1 MRSHE
6 TPEESLARAN
16 IVEVPIEQQE
26 AAPHRSKEAAS
37 NKPNVAGGKKQ
48 ADVLVGIA
56 ESAELFHA
64 PDSAGF
70 ADVEINNHRETWSL
84 RSKGFRRWLARRF
97 FEDTSGAPNS
107 DAMQSALNVVEAKA
121 HFDAPER
128 EVHVRVGRLNGR
140 IYLDLCDK
148 EWRAVEI
155 DSGGWRVISRPPV
168 RFRRAAGMR
177 ALPTPSA
184 GGSAHSLRRF
194 LNVQSDSDFVL
205 VIAWLVATLRGC
217 GPYPLLALAGEQGS
231 AKSTFSQ
238 VLRALTDPNT
248 APLRS
253 LPREERD
260 LFIAANNGHVLAF
273 DNISGVP
280 AWLSDALCRISTG
293 GGFSVRQL
301 YTDQDESLFDAM
313 RPIILNGIDDV
324 VTRPDLADRAI
335 ILSLAPIPEGA
346 RRAEAEIM
354 AAFEADRPRILGA
367 LLDAVAQGLERLPR
381 IRLERLPRLADFAL
395 WATACE
401 TALWQPGTFRAAY
414 YGNLEEALEN
424 VIEAD
429 CVAVA
434 VRLLMETRLEWTGK
448 ASALLPALAELAGER
463 AAKSRDWPTNPRAL
477 SSRLTRTATVLR
489 KIGIS
494 IVRERIG
501 KTRDRL
507 LQITAKA
514 SAPSPEEAGIFASA
528 VSASSANTENNGLGR
543 TQTHKA
549 DASAAADR
557 FCVRQDRLSIPLKVL
572 SAAQQADNS
581 DEAVA
586 EIPAA
591 TGQLICE
598 APHEPQKSAATRV
611 ESFNEQTRPELQRSA
626 RKLVRTI
633 L

>member
-1 MRSHE
+1 MKSHK
-6 TPEESLARAN
+6 TPEESLATAG
-16 IVEVPIEQQE
+16 IVEVPIVEQE
-26 AAPHRSKEAAS
+26 AAPDRSKDAAS
-37 NKPNVAGGKKQ
+37 DKTNVAGGRKQ
-48 ADVLVGIA
+48 ADVLIGIA

-64 PDSAGF
+64 PDGAGF

-128 EVHVRVGRLNGR
+128 EVHVRVGGLNGR

-148 EWRAVEI
+148 EWHAVEV
-155 DSGGWRVISRPPV
+155 DAEGWRVINRPPV

-177 ALPTPSA
+177 ALPIPIT
-184 GGSAHSLRRF
+184 GGSVDSLRTF

-205 VIAWLVATLRGC
+205 VVSWLVAALRGC

-238 VLRALTDPNT
+238 ILRALTDPNT

-273 DNISGVP
+273 DNVSGVP
-280 AWLSDALCRISTG
+280 VWLSDALCRISTG

-313 RPIILNGIDDV
+313 RPIILNGIDDA

-335 ILSLAPIPEGA
+335 ILSLPPIPEGA
-346 RRAEAEIM
+346 RRSEAEIM
-354 AAFEADRPRILGA
+354 ATFEADRPRILGA
-367 LLDAVAQGLERLPR
+367 LLDAIAQGSKRLPS
-381 IRLERLPRLADFAL
+381 IRLDKLPRLADFAL

-401 TALWQPGTFRAAY
+401 TALWQPGSFRAAH

-434 VRLLMETRLEWTGK
+434 VRLLMETRAEWTGK
-448 ASALLPALAELAGER
+448 ASALLPALAGLAGER
-463 AAKSRDWPTNPRAL
+463 AAKDWPTNPRAL

-501 KTRDRL
+501 KPRDRFL
-507 LQITAKA
+507 RITARA
-514 SAPSPEEAGIFASA
+514 SASSPEEAGIFASA

-549 DASAAADR
+549 DASAGADR
-557 FCVRQDRLSIPLKVL
+557 FCVRQDRLSKPLKVL
-572 SAAQQADNS
+572 SAAQQADIP
-581 DEAVA
+581 DEADA

-598 APHEPQKSAATRV
+598 APHKPQKSAAPRV
-611 ESFNEQTRPELQRSA
+611 ESFNEQTRPEVERSA

>member
-1 MRSHE
+1 MKVQE
-6 TPEESLARAN
+6 TGAESLATAG
-16 IVEVPIEQQE
+16 IVEIARAKKDTPPPQDNRAV
-26 AAPHRSKEAAS
+26 AHNR
-37 NKPNVAGGKKQ
+37 NVNTGRKQ
-48 ADVLVGIA
+48 ADILIGIA
-56 ESAELFHA
+56 ESADLFHA

-107 DAMQSALNVVEAKA
+107 DAMQSALNVIEAKA

-128 EVHVRVGRLNGR
+128 EVHVRVGHLNER
-140 IYLDLCDK
+140 IYLDLCDNG
-148 EWRAVEI
+148 WHAVEI
-155 DSGGWRVISRPPV
+155 DAAGWRVVRCPPV

-184 GGSAHSLRRF
+184 RGSAVSLRTF
-194 LNVQSDSDFVL
+194 VNVQSDSDFVL
-205 VIAWLVATLRGC
+205 VIAWLVAALRGC

-238 VLRALTDPNT
+238 ILRALTDPNT

-273 DNISGVP
+273 DNVSGVP
-280 AWLSDALCRISTG
+280 VWLSDALCRISTG

-301 YTDQDESLFDAM
+301 YTDQDESLFEAM

-324 VTRPDLADRAI
+324 VIRPDLADRAI
-335 ILSLAPIPEGA
+335 ILSLAPIPDS
-346 RRAEAEIM
+346 RRRPETAIM
-354 AAFEADRPRILGA
+354 TAFEAERPRILGA
-367 LLDAVAQGLERLPR
+367 LLDAIAQGLKRLPSTH
-381 IRLERLPRLADFAL
+381 LDGLPRLADFAL

-401 TALWQPGTFRAAY
+401 TALWLPGTFKSAY
-414 YGNLEEALEN
+414 YGNLNEALEN

-429 CVAVA
+429 LVAVA
-434 VRLLMETRLEWTGK
+434 VRSLMETRADWTGK
-448 ASALLPALAELAGER
+448 TSELLPVLAELAGER
-463 AAKSRDWPTNPRAL
+463 AAKSKDWPVNPRAL
-477 SSRLTRTATVLR
+477 SSRLTRTATFLR

-494 IVRERIG
+494 ITRARIG

-507 LQITAKA
+507 IRITAN
-514 SAPSPEEAGIFASA
+514 APVSSPEDPEIFASA
-528 VSASSANTENNGLGR
+528 SSAGSENNGLER
-543 TQTHKA
+543 TQKDKA
-549 DASAAADR
+549 DTNARADG
-557 FCVRQDRLSIPLKVL
+557 FCVRQDYSSKPLEMFDV
-572 SAAQQADNS
+572 SQQADAP
-581 DEAVA
+581 DEADA
-586 EIPAA
+586 EIPVRTGHGFGRTVKEPRKLA
-591 TGQLICE
+591 TPPCDSFDARSPE
-598 APHEPQKSAATRV
+598 FEP
-611 ESFNEQTRPELQRSA
+611 PP

>member
-6 TPEESLARAN
+6 TPEESLARAG
-16 IVEVPIEQQE
+16 IVEVPIVE
-26 AAPHRSKEAAS
+26 AEAERDRSKDAAS
-37 NKPNVAGGKKQ
+37 DKTNVAGGRKQ
-48 ADVLVGIA
+48 ADVLIGIA

-107 DAMQSALNVVEAKA
+107 DAMQSALNVIEAKA

-148 EWRAVEI
+148 GWHAVEI
-155 DSGGWRVISRPPV
+155 DAGGWRVISRPPV
-168 RFRRAAGMR
+168 RFQRAAGMR
-177 ALPTPSA
+177 ALPTPAS
-184 GGSAHSLRRF
+184 GGSADSLRTF

-205 VIAWLVATLRGC
+205 VIAWLVAALRGC

-238 VLRALTDPNT
+238 ILRALIDPNT

-260 LFIAANNGHVLAF
+260 LYIAANNGHVLAF

-280 AWLSDALCRISTG
+280 SWLSDALCRISTG

-335 ILSLAPIPEGA
+335 ILSLAPIPEDG
-346 RRAEAEIM
+346 RRPEAEIM
-354 AAFEADRPRILGA
+354 AAFEAERPRILGA
-367 LLDAVAQGLERLPR
+367 LLDAIAQGLKRLPS
-381 IRLERLPRLADFAL
+381 IWLDKLPRLADFAL

-401 TALWQPGTFRAAY
+401 TATWQPGTFRAAY

-434 VRLLMETRLEWTGK
+434 VRLLMETQAEWTGK

-489 KIGIS
+489 QIGIS

-507 LQITAKA
+507 LRITAKA
-514 SAPSPEEAGIFASA
+514 SASSPKEAGIFASA
-528 VSASSANTENNGLGR
+528 ASASSASTENNGLGR

-549 DASAAADR
+549 GASAGADR
-557 FCVRQDRLSIPLKVL
+557 FCVRQDRLSKPLKVL
-572 SAAQQADNS
+572 SAAQQADIP
-581 DEAVA
+581 DEADA
-586 EIPAA
+586 EIPAV
-591 TGQLICE
+591 TGHGTRG
-598 APHEPQKSAATRV
+598 APEEPQRSATPCV
-611 ESFNEQTRPELQRSA
+611 GSFNEQTRPELARSA